1 MPDNT
6 TEKLK
11 YCFTITRNFVEL
23 YRRQGVF
30 CLIVDQER
38 WLTYTGVS
46 VHMYLP
52 CNFVHLQRHVDMFSI
67 KIIRTN

>member
-1 MPDNT
+1 MPVNT

-11 YCFTITRNFVEL
+11 ILFYRYYRNFVEL

-46 VHMYLP
+46 VYMYLHMQF
-52 CNFVHLQRHVDMFSI
+52 CTFTAALGA
-67 KIIRTN
+67 TC